1 MQFLRN
7 SSVVPRLYWF
17 KHLQKIRFE
26 EKKIFNMT
34 SSLTIS
40 EVYEMERRYLRLNS
54 RWNIWEALE
63 NRFSR
68 TNSTCL
74 GHNPLQQNISGVF
87 GKINGFVSFILIVR

>member
-7 SSVVPRLYWF
+7 FSVVPRLYWF

-63 NRFSR
+63 NRFFP
-68 TNSTCL
+68 NKQHL
-74 GHNPLQQNISGVF
+74 F
-87 GKINGFVSFILIVR
+87 GPQSSSAEHFWCIW